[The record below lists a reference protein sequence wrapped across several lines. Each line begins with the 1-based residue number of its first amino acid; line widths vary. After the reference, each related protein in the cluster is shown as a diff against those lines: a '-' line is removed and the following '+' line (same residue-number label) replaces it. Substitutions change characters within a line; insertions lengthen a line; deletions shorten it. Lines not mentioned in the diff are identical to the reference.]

1 MSNKLLLLE
10 DELLSAASA
19 GKAALKL
26 MSRSPIKNAGSF
38 K

>member
-10 DELLSAASA
+10 DELLSAESA
-19 GKAALKL
+19 GEATPKL